1 MSFKQTLSGYP
12 PEVSKLYED
21 VYQKLKENPKAIII
35 DSKSNPDE
43 FDGFKRNPEF
53 MRKCQNMID
62 SVGFD
67 HYLME
72 KKREVFHMLG
82 ICSKVFFD

>member
-21 VYQKLKENPKAIII
+21 VYQKLKENPTAIIV
-35 DSKSNPDE
+35 DTKSNPDE

-72 KKREVFHMLG
+72 KKREV
-82 ICSKVFFD
+82 S